1 MKFGPV
7 AVEKSL
13 GAILAHSI
21 GGLKKGRKIS
31 AIDITALQALQIAQI
46 TVAVLEPFDVP
57 EDEAAQA
64 ISIALAGQNITV
76 QAPFTGRANVFAECA
91 GLVVVDEDRLRA
103 INRVHESITIA
114 CLKAYQQV
122 EKRQMLATVKIIQFA
137 VPHQKLDEVLA
148 LMSSVP
154 LLRVA
159 QFLPKNVGL
168 IITKTQNTK
177 PSIVAKSEKAISD
190 RVKAHGSAL
199 GQMIVCKHGEHDIAL
214 ALNALQKA
222 GCSPLLVF
230 GATAIV
236 DRQDV
241 VPAALI
247 AAGGQVLHLG
257 MPVDPGNMLMLGKL
271 GSTSVVGVPTCARSP
286 KLNGFDWVLN
296 RLLAGIEVL
305 PEDIMDMG
313 AGGLLAE
320 IALRPQPRSGDLEQ
334 PKRPRVAAIVL
345 AAGLSSRMGTNKL
358 LIDLDGKP
366 LLVRT
371 LEEILSSG
379 VEHVLVVTGHQA
391 EEIKAAISYLNV
403 QIVHNPN
410 YAEGLSG
417 SVKMGIAAVE
427 SFDAAFVCLGDM
439 PLVKAAD
446 LDQMI
451 AAFDVE
457 EGRDLIAPVQGR
469 KLGNPVLWGRNYFGP
484 LQSLG
489 GDRGAR
495 SLLEAQRQS
504 ITEIEIGHDG
514 ILLDADTPE
523 ALAKIKLLAGF

>member
-13 GAILAHSI
+13 GAILAHSS

-31 AIDITALQALQIAQI
+31 ATDIAALQALKVAQV

-57 EDEAAQA
+57 EDEAAAA
-64 ISIALAGQNITV
+64 ISIALAGQNVTV
-76 QAPFTGRANVFAECA
+76 QAPFTGRANVFAERA
-91 GLVVVDEDRLRA
+91 GLLVVDEDRLRK
-103 INRVHESITIA
+103 INRVHESITVA
-114 CLKAYQQV
+114 CLKAYQRV
-122 EKRQMLATVKIIQFA
+122 EKQQMLATVKIIPFA
-137 VPHQKLDEVLA
+137 TPREKLAEVLA
-148 LMSSVP
+148 LLVSKP

-159 QFLPKNVGL
+159 PFLPKNVGL
-168 IITKTQNTK
+168 IITKSESTK
-177 PSIVAKSEKAISD
+177 PSIIAKSEKAISD
-190 RVKAHGSAL
+190 RVKAHGSTL

-214 ALNALQKA
+214 ALKALQKA

-247 AAGGQVLHLG
+247 SAGGSVLHLG
-257 MPVDPGNMLMLGKL
+257 MPVDPGNMLMLGSL
-271 GSTSVVGVPTCARSP
+271 QSNPVVGVPTCARSP

-296 RLLAGIEVL
+296 RLLAGIEVS

-320 IALRPQPRSGDLEQ
+320 IASRPQPRSGDVEQ
-334 PKRPRVAAIVL
+334 PKRPRIAAIVL

-358 LIDLDGKP
+358 LVDLDGKP

-371 LEEILSSG
+371 LEEILSSK
-379 VEHVLVVTGHQA
+379 VEHVVVITGHQA
-391 EEIKAAISYLNV
+391 AEVEAAISHLNV
-403 QIVHNPN
+403 QIVYNPN

-417 SVKMGIAAVE
+417 SVKMGISAVE
-427 SFDAAFVCLGDM
+427 DFDAAFVCLGDM
-439 PLVKAAD
+439 PLVKAQD
-446 LDQMI
+446 LNHMI

-469 KLGNPVLWGRNYFGP
+469 KLGNPVLWGRNYFGQ
-484 LQSLG
+484 LQSLR

-523 ALAKIKLLAGF
+523 ALAKIKSLAGF